1 MRKEFLSRCGVM
13 MRKYSVGLCLA
24 AGLAAG
30 LVAGLATGI
39 GFEQSG
45 GWWSEPSVQAE
56 EPRAKDTPL
65 PLKQVRALGELRF
78 NRPIVMTSAGDG
90 TDRLFV
96 ASQLG
101 VIQVMKN
108 DPQLKEE
115 QIKTFLDMS
124 SKVRYEDKENEE
136 GLLGFAFHPQFKKNG
151 QFFVYYTTREQPHT
165 SVISRFTVSADD
177 PQKADL
183 KSEQELMRIPQP
195 YWNHNGGA
203 LAFGPD
209 GFLYIALGDGGL
221 KDDPHGHG
229 QNLETLLGS
238 ILRIDVDH
246 HDQGKAYAIPKDNPF
261 IGKGKAR
268 PEIYA
273 YGFRNPWGMN
283 FDSATGDFWVADV
296 GQDLWEEI
304 NLVTR
309 GGNYGWKLREAKHKF
324 KDGADARPD
333 LIDPVWEYDHET
345 GKSITGGVVYRGS
358 KYPEL
363 VGCFLYADYVSGRI
377 WALKYDTKAKR
388 VIANYT
394 LQDQKMPIIAFGTD
408 SQGEV
413 LISDSFGQV
422 WTIGR

>member
-1 MRKEFLSRCGVM
+1 M
-13 MRKYSVGLCLA
+13 MVRKYALGLGLA
-24 AGLAAG
+24 AGLASG
-30 LVAGLATGI
+30 FS
-39 GFEQSG
+39 FEQMG
-45 GWWSEPSVQAE
+45 GRQAPSVALAGE
-56 EPRAKDTPL
+56 AAVKDTPL

-78 NRPIVMTSAGDG
+78 QRPIVMTSAGDG
-90 TDRLFV
+90 SDRLFV

-115 QIKTFLDMS
+115 QIQTFLDMS
-124 SKVRYEDKENEE
+124 SKVRYDDKENEE

-151 QFFVYYTTREQPHT
+151 QFFVYYTTREVPHT

-261 IGKGKAR
+261 IGKGKAC

-283 FDSATGDFWVADV
+283 FDSVTGDFWVADV

-324 KDGADARPD
+324 KDGAEARPD
-333 LIDPVWEYDHET
+333 LIDPIWEYDHDA
-345 GKSITGGVVYRGS
+345 GKSITGGVVYRGR

-363 VGCFLYADYVSGRI
+363 VGCFLYADYVSGRL

-388 VIANYT
+388 VIANYA

-408 SQGEV
+408 AQGEV